1 MQGELLYLTV
11 GNRSTV
17 FCFVQKPALR
27 HPVNNHFL
35 TRIFPEPDFTR
46 KEQETIVSKF
56 ESVSFRKNDFLLT
69 EGRTEDHYWFI
80 ERGFVRSY
88 AVDIDGHDISTNFYG
103 TGDVVI
109 DWPSFFQRK
118 PTRENIQA
126 LTDCTAWQLDFI
138 TFQRLFHGI
147 EAFRE
152 AGRAR
157 LVASYFEMKQHRVSL
172 IVDQAKTRYQRLL
185 TERPDILQNVP
196 LKQIASY
203 LGITDTSLSRIRK
216 ELTEG
221 K

>member
-1 MQGELLYLTV
+1 MNE
-11 GNRSTV
+11 
-17 FCFVQKPALR
+17 P
-27 HPVNNHFL
+27 FL
-35 TRIFPEPDFTR
+35 THIFPRTDFTQQ
-46 KEQETIVSKF
+46 EQETIISKF
-56 ESVSFRKNDFLLT
+56 QRASFSKNDFFLT
-69 EGRTEDHYWFI
+69 EGTTEDRYWFI
-80 ERGFVRSY
+80 EFGFARSY
-88 AVDIDGHDISTNFYG
+88 AVDTDGNDISTNFYG
-103 TGDVVI
+103 AGDVVI
-109 DWPSFFQRK
+109 DWPSFFQRR

-126 LTDCTAWQLDFI
+126 LTDCTAWQLDFVN
-138 TFQRLFHGI
+138 FQRLFHSI

-172 IVDQAKTRYQRLL
+172 IVDPAKARYQRLL
-185 TERPDILQNVP
+185 IERPDILQNVP

>member
-1 MQGELLYLTV
+1 MDE
-11 GNRSTV
+11 
-17 FCFVQKPALR
+17 P
-27 HPVNNHFL
+27 FL
-35 TRIFPEPDFTR
+35 TGIFPRPAFTQ
-46 KEQETIVSKF
+46 KGQETIIAEFQRVT
-56 ESVSFRKNDFLLT
+56 FRKHDFLLT
-69 EGRTEDHYWFI
+69 EGTVENHYWFI
-80 ERGFVRSY
+80 ESGFARSY
-88 AVDIDGHDISTNFYG
+88 AVDTDGNDISTNFYG
-103 TGDVVI
+103 ADDVVI
-109 DWPSFFQRK
+109 DWPSFFQRR

-126 LTDCTAWQLDFI
+126 LTDCTTWQLDFV
-138 TFQRLFHGI
+138 TFQQLFHGT

-172 IVDQAKTRYQRLL
+172 IVDPAKVRYQRLL
-185 TERPDILQNVP
+185 IERPDILQNVS